1 MKKVSIIIP
10 NFNRAHLIGETLDSI
25 IGQTYLNW
33 ECIIVDDHSTDDSRE
48 VIQRYVAKDH
58 RFSIVSRPNNRLK
71 GANACRNY
79 GFELSKGD
87 YINWFD
93 SDDLMTTDHIQLLV
107 AALENHKADFA
118 VGDAQNFIEG
128 KGLTDRPYVFDRNT
142 VKMSASNFGKVR
154 MGWITDDFLAKKQ
167 ILTTTYFNE
176 KFRTAGD
183 EYNFFTQLLHKNN
196 NGVFVNSILTHR
208 RVHDDA
214 LTSTKGLNKLQ
225 ENINVAEIKFYTFLD
240 IEKFNDKDLI
250 YWFLSGYMNYS
261 FRIAEERQ
269 LPPYFYKSLPKISR
283 HFGFRKMLYY
293 ALAIGSN
300 YIFKK
305 GYWFLNKAKLN

>member
-33 ECIIVDDHSTDDSRE
+33 ECIIVDDHSTDHSLE
-48 VIQRYVAKDH
+48 VIQKYVDKDA
-58 RFSIVSRPNNRLK
+58 RFTLASRPDDRSK

-79 GFELSKGD
+79 GFELSAGD

-93 SDDLMTTDHIQLLV
+93 SDDLMTPNHIQLLV
-107 AALENHKADFA
+107 AELLNHKVDFA
-118 VGDAQNFIEG
+118 VGDSQNFIEG
-128 KGLTDRPYVFDRNT
+128 KGFTDKPYQFDRET
-142 VKMSASNFGKVR
+142 AQITARDFGMQR
-154 MGWITDDFLAKKQ
+154 IGWITDDFLAKKQ
-167 ILTTTYFNE
+167 VLTTTHFNE
-176 KFRTAGD
+176 NFRTAGD
-183 EYNFFTQLLHKNN
+183 EYNYFTQLLHKNN

-214 LTSTKGLNKLQ
+214 LTSTKALTKLQ
-225 ENINVAEIKFYTFLD
+225 ENKNVAEIKFFTFLD
-240 IEKFNDKDLI
+240 IEEFQANDLI
-250 YWFLSGYMNYS
+250 CWFLSGYMNYS

-269 LPPYFYKSLPKISR
+269 LPPYFYKSLSKISR
-283 HFGFRKMLYY
+283 YFGFCKMLYY
-293 ALAIGSN
+293 VMAIASN

-305 GYWFLNKAKLN
+305 GYWFLKKAKLN